1 MISDGFPSIL
11 MVTKREATGLRTG
24 ILGTGMLPLL
34 AGFSIGLNR
43 LLENSSKLFIE
54 PEPVSDGTSEFVRDV
69 SLLAS
74 RTARYF
80 CIDNCLRPS
89 LANICNILGSDAI
102 R

>member
-1 MISDGFPSIL
+1 
-11 MVTKREATGLRTG
+11 
-24 ILGTGMLPLL
+24 MLPLL
-34 AGFSIGLNR
+34 AGFSIGWNR
-43 LLENSSKLFIE
+43 LLEENSSKLFIE
-54 PEPVSDGTSEFVRDV
+54 PEPASDGSSEVVRDV

-89 LANICNILGSDAI
+89 LANIRNILGSDAI